1 MGTSENSGD
10 GVALRLAVGDVG
22 IYITDGDGCER
33 LVGPSKEQLEI
44 IAVMNVGAGMRA
56 FAAQPLGEFWIST
69 YICYL
74 LVVRIEGN
82 LPPGGYNLTQ

>member
-1 MGTSENSGD
+1 MRLTVSD
-10 GVALRLAVGDVG
+10 VAV
-22 IYITDGDGCER
+22 YITNGDGCGR
-33 LVGPSKEQLEI
+33 LVGPGKEQLEI
-44 IAVMNVGAGMRA
+44 IAVMNVGAGVWA
-56 FAAQPLGEFWIST
+56 FASQPLGEFWIST